1 MATDAMRVAKAICA
15 ATSKRH
21 YSIDRGTDEAWAAAP
36 DYARSEWVADAEAAL
51 TAMRSAE
58 PAGWMDIASAPKD
71 GTRLLLFTT
80 HPGDQRIDLA
90 PFTEVQ
96 IGYWEDAV
104 DAPMRKEDAGWR
116 AEWVGEPTHWQ
127 PLPAPPIAAIEG
139 EPY

>member
-58 PAGWMDIASAPKD
+58 PAP
-71 GTRLLLFTT
+71 
-80 HPGDQRIDLA
+80 
-90 PFTEVQ
+90 
-96 IGYWEDAV
+96 
-104 DAPMRKEDAGWR
+104 
-116 AEWVGEPTHWQ
+116 VGEDKRRKIAEIIVADYPGGASVKGAMEYALSQ
-127 PLPAPPIAAIEG
+127 ADLILALLPAPPIAAIE
-139 EPY
+139 E